1 MRIKWTIAFLAI
13 CALNILVWRG
23 ALHSINRSR
32 TLKSQSHVR
41 DVLLTLHQYA
51 YKIEKLDQLPPRVS
65 SADDGL
71 KCWRSVIGDEFEGK
85 LLVKQLEKHPY
96 YCFGTDLSTNILA
109 VDFPGSPWQT
119 NTLPQTDIPVLI
131 EVEKSELNWSE
142 PGDLV
147 VGFQKVCD
155 GDLTIDDLKRLGNNK
170 ITVIFGNFQVKEM
183 MLDDLKAYCVK
194 SPNVPGS
201 D

>member
-51 YKIEKLDQLPPRVS
+51 YN
-65 SADDGL
+65 GL
-71 KCWRSVIGDEFEGK
+71 KSWRSVIGDEFEGK
-85 LLVKQLEKHPY
+85 LLVEQLEKHPY

-131 EVEKSELNWSE
+131 EVKKSELNWSE

-170 ITVIFGNFQVKEM
+170 VTVIFGNFQVKEM

-194 SPNVPGS
+194 NPNVPGS